1 VSPAFAVKLVVI
13 FIAALLVGLLALAI
27 VEAVSIVAARKRRDR
42 ERDER
47 SPFWRKK
54 NSAP

>member
-1 VSPAFAVKLVVI
+1 MTPLSGKLLVI
-13 FIAALLVGLLALAI
+13 IIATVLLALLLVGLIEALAW
-27 VEAVSIVAARKRRDR
+27 VAHKKRRDR